1 MTEYIL
7 ILTLVTLTSS
17 GNGVANS
24 IESVPGFRTA
34 EECQQA
40 GSSWLTEVRKLSR
53 TAESSVSCVKQQKG
67 K

>member
-7 ILTLVTLTSS
+7 ILTLVSLTNA
-17 GNGVANS
+17 GDGIANS
-24 IESVPGFRTA
+24 IESIPGFKTQ

-40 GSSWLTEVRKLSR
+40 GANWLTGVRKLSR
-53 TAESSVSCVKQQKG
+53 TAESTAACVKRQQG